1 MDYEILE
8 THTAADGRVYDIL
21 VKDFGPAAYWE
32 SRKRNQLFAVVDRE
46 LDMPLEIRNTGGRYH
61 YVELRSARNRIR
73 KILAK

>member
-1 MDYEILE
+1 MDFEILE
-8 THTAADGRVYDIL
+8 THTAADGREYDIY

-32 SRKRNQLFAVVDRE
+32 SRKRSQLFAVVDRE
-46 LDMPLEIRNTGGRYH
+46 LDMPLTIRGTGGCYH